1 MVKILPEVY
10 DNMEIKRDYYLNKL
24 IAFKNNGLIKTIT
37 GIKASGKSYL
47 LNTIFY
53 NYLLECNVLKDHIIR
68 LSLDEF
74 DNVYLRDAKILSK
87 YIKER
92 IIDKDIYY
100 VLLDEIQLVDN
111 FEGVLNGLLRI
122 SNIDI
127 YVTGSNSKY
136 LLTDIITEF
145 RGRTINIKVYPLS
158 FYEFMSVYKGEKID
172 GWLEYITYGG
182 MPYVLTKRTE
192 EEKRLYLNNLF
203 KLTYLKDIID
213 RNNIKRVYVLN
224 KLVYILALYSFLL
237 SNTFIS
243 HLIKNVSVHT
253 ISSYINYLLD
263 AFIAIKV
270 KRYDIK
276 GKRYIS
282 TYNKYYF
289 TDIGLRNA
297 ILNFRG
303 LEENQ
308 IIKNIIYNE
317 LIIRGY
323 SVDVGVVKIRER
335 SKGRKQLEVDFVC
348 NLGYKRYYIKQVVSL
363 DTREKTLQEE
373 KALMNINDNFK
384 KIIVV
389 RDTMKHWYT
398 EEGILV
404 IGIWEFLLNKDSL
417 DY

>member
-1 MVKILPEVY
+1 
-10 DNMEIKRDYYLNKL
+10 MEIKRDYYLNKL

-37 GIKASGKSYL
+37 GIKASGKSFL

-53 NYLLECNVLKDHIIR
+53 NYLLECNVLKDHIIKV
-68 LSLDEF
+68 SLDEF
-74 DNVYLRDAKILSK
+74 DNVYLRDAQILSK

-111 FEGVLNGLLRI
+111 FEGVLNSLLRI

-136 LLTDIITEF
+136 LSANIITEF

-158 FYEFMSVYKGEKID
+158 FYEFMSVYKGEEID

-192 EEKRLYLNNLF
+192 EEKRLYLSNLF
-203 KLTYLKDIID
+203 ELTYLKDITD
-213 RNNIKRVYVLN
+213 RNNIKRVNVLN
-224 KLVYILALYSFLL
+224 KLVYILASYSFLL

-243 HLIKNVSVHT
+243 NLIKSVSVHT

-263 AFIAIKV
+263 AFIAVKV

-308 IIKNIIYNE
+308 IVKNIIYNE

-323 SVDVGVVKIRER
+323 SVDVGVVKIREMG
-335 SKGRKQLEVDFVC
+335 SGRKQLEVDFVC
-348 NLGYKRYYIKQVVSL
+348 NLGYKRYYIKQVLCL

-373 KALMNINDNFK
+373 RVLININDNFK

-389 RDTMKHWYT
+389 KDTMKHWYT

-404 IGIWEFLLNKDSL
+404 IGKKIQ
-417 DY
+417 

>member
-1 MVKILPEVY
+1 
-10 DNMEIKRDYYLNKL
+10 MEIKRDYYLNKL

-37 GIKASGKSYL
+37 GIKASGKSFL

-53 NYLLECNVLKDHIIR
+53 NYLLECNVLKDHIIKV
-68 LSLDEF
+68 SLDEF
-74 DNVYLRDAKILSK
+74 DNVYLRDAQILSK

-111 FEGVLNGLLRI
+111 FEGVLNSLLRI

-136 LLTDIITEF
+136 LSANIITEF
-145 RGRTINIKVYPLS
+145 RGRMINIKVYPLS
-158 FYEFMSVYKGEKID
+158 FYEFMSVYKGEEID

-192 EEKRLYLNNLF
+192 EEKRLYLSNLF
-203 KLTYLKDIID
+203 ELTYLKDITD
-213 RNNIKRVYVLN
+213 RNNIKRVNVLN
-224 KLVYILALYSFLL
+224 KLVYILASYSFLL

-243 HLIKNVSVHT
+243 NLIKSVSVHT

-263 AFIAIKV
+263 AFIAVKV

-308 IIKNIIYNE
+308 IVKNIIYNE

-335 SKGRKQLEVDFVC
+335 GSGRKQLEVDFVC
-348 NLGYKRYYIKQVVSL
+348 NLGYKRYYIKQVLCL

-373 KALMNINDNFK
+373 RVLININDNFK

-389 RDTMKHWYT
+389 KDTMKHWYT